1 MAQKDTQQSK
11 QDPGEA
17 GGQEVAAQEEKARE
31 PEMKDPLCGLLNR
44 EAVVRYIEKRL
55 FAMAEADSCALFLI
69 DLDDFSRVNATL
81 GRQAGDRV
89 LRQAAQILSGLFRA
103 NDVVGRLGGDEFIA
117 LMYGVSTREIIERKA
132 EELCA
137 RIRSIRMAHPRY
149 SGVSVSIGVAI
160 APEHGDSFEEL
171 YAKADVALYH
181 AKQGGRDRFVIYG
194 GE

>member
-1 MAQKDTQQSK
+1 MF
-11 QDPGEA
+11 P
-17 GGQEVAAQEEKARE
+17 
-31 PEMKDPLCGLLNR
+31 
-44 EAVVRYIEKRL
+44 Y
-55 FAMAEADSCALFLI
+55 
-69 DLDDFSRVNATL
+69 
-81 GRQAGDRV
+81 GRHC
-89 LRQAAQILSGLFRA
+89 
-103 NDVVGRLGGDEFIA
+103 GRLGGDEFIA

-181 AKQGGRDRFVIYG
+181 AKQGGRDRFVIYAGNKARIPQRRRARAVDRSAVSMENRLFDGCRRPRAG
-194 GE
+194 GLNDLYCRETGC

>member
-1 MAQKDTQQSK
+1 MVYKSERDFLTK
-11 QDPGEA
+11 
-17 GGQEVAAQEEKARE
+17 
-31 PEMKDPLCGLLNR
+31 LYNR
-44 EAVVRYIEKRL
+44 SAVEKRFSEYAASASGTDCL
-55 FAMAEADSCALFLI
+55 PSSAWIWTGSRMSTIRWGILRATGCCNWSHVSW
-69 DLDDFSRVNATL
+69 SRVSVWTTLWPL
-81 GRQAGDRV
+81 GR
-89 LRQAAQILSGLFRA
+89 
-103 NDVVGRLGGDEFIA
+103 DEFIA